1 MAIDTPATI
10 AVLGAGPIG
19 LETALYAR
27 FLGYDVNVYERGVV
41 AQHVLRW
48 GHVRMFTPFAMNCSP
63 LGLRALEAQ
72 NSQYKPPDPSAPL
85 IGREWVR
92 QYLLPLAQSD
102 LLVDHLHEPVSVV
115 SVSRQDLL
123 KTERRDAPERSDG
136 VLRILLR
143 DRDGAE
149 RSEHA
154 DIVID
159 TTGVFGQP
167 NWLGPGGAPALGEVA
182 LRDRIE
188 YWLPDVEGAERARY
202 AGQQVLVVGDGLS
215 AATNVVALRGLA
227 LQAPDTRVI
236 WVTHRPGPATAVGPI
251 RPFLHDPLPS
261 RRELASGANRYA
273 SEPDEVVTHRPG
285 TLVEAVALD
294 QERRQ
299 FVVRFSGA
307 HAGEERFD
315 RVIANVGYQP
325 DASLYAELQVDCC
338 EASGAPRRVGELVRA
353 TKPEEYHTLPPCPP
367 QALVTTEPNF
377 YILGAKSFGRDSR
390 FVFVHGL
397 DQIRAVFSIIGDR
410 EDLDL
415 YQSVQKQHGSAV
427 ER

>member
-19 LETALYAR
+19 LEAALYGR

-48 GHVRMFTPFAMNCSP
+48 GHLRMFTPFAMNCSP

-72 NSQYKPPDPSAPL
+72 NPQYKPPEPSAPL

-102 LLVDHLHEPVSVV
+102 LLADHIQEQMTVV
-115 SVSRQDLL
+115 SVSRQDVL
-123 KTERRDAPERSDG
+123 KTERRDDAESGPF
-136 VLRILLR
+136 RILLR
-143 DRDGAE
+143 DHSGEE
-149 RSEHA
+149 RSEQA

-167 NWLGPGGAPALGEVA
+167 NWLGPGGAPALGEIA
-182 LRDRIE
+182 LRERIE
-188 YWLPDVEGAERARY
+188 YWLPDVEGAERDRY
-202 AGQQVLVVGDGLS
+202 AGQRILVVGDGLS

-227 LQAPDTRVI
+227 LQAPDTRVT
-236 WVTHRPGPATAVGPI
+236 WATHRPGPATEVSPV
-251 RPFLHDPLPS
+251 RRSMNDPLPS

-273 SEPDEVVTHRPG
+273 FELDEVVRHRPA
-285 TLVEAVALD
+285 TIVEAVALD
-294 QERRQ
+294 QERGP

-338 EASGAPRRVGELVRA
+338 EASGAPRGVGQQLRA
-353 TKPEEYHTLPPCPP
+353 LQQDGYHPLPACAP

-377 YILGAKSFGRDSR
+377 YVLGAKSFGRDSR

-397 DQIRAVFSIIGDR
+397 DQIRALFSIIGGRD
-410 EDLDL
+410 DLDL
-415 YQSVQKQHGSAV
+415 YQSWTCS
-427 ER
+427 